1 MAFKI
6 KNYAW
11 AAAVTA
17 AILAALYKDA
27 WDGGASGRGG
37 VLSASVQ
44 RSVSFNPGFSGARY
58 GAGDEQRFGS
68 AETNVLA
75 FGSQASGGRPS
86 ILGPKGKPAY

>member
-44 RSVSFNPGFSGARY
+44 RSVSFNSGARY
-58 GAGDEQRFGS
+58 GPGDEQRFGS